1 MDLKLYE
8 AKKIITS
15 PIVIFLNILFLLFNI
30 MTIHNNSYIKED
42 LKIIND
48 MIGKFGHEINNDM
61 LSKMNEEYKS
71 NIKQFKEITKNKIGK
86 TYSTM
91 EEYVN
96 SDEYYKY
103 TYDNKYFIDDDIRFF
118 NELNLLEI
126 YKDIALEQVK
136 SYESINILEGSES
149 SIKQI
154 GLTGEAKEIAKKRYE
169 ILDKRFEQIK
179 ENGEHKN
186 LFFLGKPY
194 RTYSLLFQDII
205 SQCIYQIM
213 ILVVLITSYLVNY
226 EFDNKTNLLV
236 YSTKRGRDN
245 AKDKLIVCLLS
256 SFFVSIIILAITLL
270 AYFMTFDYSNMLNIP
285 LNSAFNWEY
294 PMPFIN
300 IFGHTVIEQLMLS
313 TLIVIICMLIFTT
326 ITFIISKL
334 LKNSYIVFFIFFIIF
349 GINLSV
355 STFVSK
361 SSPAIMYLGY
371 DVFNLIISP
380 SSWFTSKVPFIVNKY
395 HELITI
401 IFWTCISMLGSIFV
415 IRRFKREDIS

>member
-15 PIVIFLNILFLLFNI
+15 PIVIVLTTLFLLCNM
-30 MTIHNNSYIKED
+30 MTIHNNSYIKEE

-48 MIGKFGHEINNDM
+48 MIGKFGHEINDNM

-71 NIKQFKEITKNKIGK
+71 NIQKFKEITKSKIGK
-86 TYSTM
+86 IYSTM
-91 EEYVN
+91 DEYLN
-96 SDEYYKY
+96 SDEHYKY
-103 TYDNKYFIDDDIRFF
+103 THDNKYFTENDINFF

-136 SYESINILEGSES
+136 AYENINILETSET

-154 GLTGEAKEIAKKRYE
+154 GLTGQAKEIAKKRYE

-186 LFFLGKPY
+186 LFLLGNPY
-194 RTYSLLFQDII
+194 RTYSLLFQDIL

-236 YSTKRGRDN
+236 YSTRRGRNN

-256 SFFVSIIILAITLL
+256 SFSISIIILGITLL
-270 AYFMTFDYSNMLNIP
+270 TYFITFDYSNMLNIP

-300 IFGHTVIEQLMLS
+300 IFGHTVIEQLTLS
-313 TLIVIICMLIFTT
+313 ILIVLICMLIFTT

-361 SSPAIMYLGY
+361 SSPVIMYLGY

-395 HELITI
+395 HEVITI
-401 IFWTCISMLGSIFV
+401 VVWICISMLGSIFV
-415 IRRFKREDIS
+415 MRRFKREDIS

>member
-1 MDLKLYE
+1 MDLRLYE
-8 AKKIITS
+8 FKKIITS
-15 PIVIFLNILFLLFNI
+15 PIVIVLTTLFLIFNI
-30 MTIHNNSYIKED
+30 MTIQNSSYIKEE

-48 MIGKFGHEINNDM
+48 MIGKFGHEINDGM
-61 LSKMNEEYKS
+61 ISKMYEEYKS
-71 NIKQFKEITKNKIGK
+71 NIKKFKEITNNKIGK

-91 EEYVN
+91 DDYVN

-103 TYDNKYFIDDDIRFF
+103 TYENKYFTEDDIKFF

-126 YKDIALEQVK
+126 YINIALEQIK
-136 SYESINILEGSES
+136 SYENINILETSES
-149 SIKQI
+149 SIKQF

-169 ILDKRFEQIK
+169 ILDKRFEKIK

-186 LFFLGKPY
+186 LFFLGKAY
-194 RTYSLLFQDII
+194 RTYSLLFQDIL
-205 SQCIYQIM
+205 SQGIYQIM

-245 AKDKLIVCLLS
+245 DKDKLMVCLLS
-256 SFFVSIIILAITLL
+256 SIFVSTIILGITLL
-270 AYFMTFDYSNMLNIP
+270 VYFMAFDYSNMLNIN
-285 LNSAFNWEY
+285 LNSSFNWEY

-313 TLIVIICMLIFTT
+313 ILIVIICMLIFAT

-334 LKNSYIVFFIFFIIF
+334 LKNSYIVFFIFFIIC
-349 GINLSV
+349 GINISV

-361 SSPAIMYLGY
+361 SSPIIMYLGY
-371 DVFNLIISP
+371 DVFNLIINP

-395 HELITI
+395 HEVVTI
-401 IFWTCISMLGSIFV
+401 VAWTCISILGSIFV
-415 IRRFKREDIS
+415 IRRFKREDII